1 MQTNHYKFSEIAI
14 NFDKKRIP
22 LSAMEREKRKGEYR
36 YYGAQGIID
45 YIDDYIF
52 DGKYLLIAEDGEN
65 LKSNKQN
72 IAQIVN
78 GKFWVNNHAHIIQT
92 NDKCNID
99 YLNYYLNSTDISGY
113 ITGSAQPK
121 LSQANLN
128 NIDLVLPD
136 IKIQE
141 KITSI
146 LLTIDEKIAINS
158 ATNNNLEQQ
167 AQAIFKSWFVDFEPF
182 GGTMPKDWKNGNF
195 AEIIEH
201 TISGDWGKDFLT
213 GNNTQKVY
221 CIRGA
226 DIPEVRIGNKG
237 KMPYRY
243 ILPKNYFNKKLTD
256 GDLVIEISGGS
267 PTQSTGRI
275 AAITNYLL
283 ERYDEGMV
291 CTNFCKAI
299 KPKNKYS
306 MFIYYYWLYLYRKN
320 VFFSYENGT
329 TGIKNLDISGFIE
342 TEPIVIPNADILI
355 KFDEICKNFEKIIFS
370 NGYENEQL
378 TQLRD
383 TLLPKLMNGEID
395 VSEVEISTDKLYE
408 PANESKLSAEPYN
421 SSGSFASAS
430 KNLPSEQSSSTDKLL
445 FSILVFEHFYIKI
458 VILIGVTINTMTIF
472 TSNIVKFKLKKSF
485 TFDN

>member
-146 LLTIDEKIAINS
+146 LLTIDEKIAINN

-167 AQAIFKSWFVDFEPF
+167 AQAVFLKSTNSNNFDNKLLSEVATIKYGKGLPTNKLAKAGYKVF
-182 GGTMPKDWKNGNF
+182 GGNG
-195 AEIIEH
+195 IIGYYTEYLYKEPQIL
-201 TISGDWGKDFLT
+201 IS
-213 GNNTQKVY
+213 
-221 CIRGA
+221 CRGA
-226 DIPEVRIGNKG
+226 ASGTILESH
-237 KMPYRY
+237 PYSY
-243 ILPKNYFNKKLTD
+243 
-256 GDLVIEISGGS
+256 
-267 PTQSTGRI
+267 
-275 AAITNYLL
+275 ITNNSLIVELNDRRYYEFLKQYFLL
-283 ERYDEGMV
+283 NQLHSYATGSAQPQITIDNLKTVEVPYPNYEVISDIDAYF
-291 CTNFCKAI
+291 TSI
-299 KPKNKYS
+299 SNK
-306 MFIYYYWLYLYRKN
+306 I
-320 VFFSYENGT
+320 YEN
-329 TGIKNLDISGFIE
+329 
-342 TEPIVIPNADILI
+342 
-355 KFDEICKNFEKIIFS
+355 IC
-370 NGYENEQL
+370 ENEKL
-378 TQLRD
+378 ASLRD
-383 TLLPKLMNGEID
+383 TLLPRLMKGEID
-395 VSEVEISTDKLYE
+395 VSNVDISTDKL
-408 PANESKLSAEPYN
+408 
-421 SSGSFASAS
+421 SFIC
-430 KNLPSEQSSSTDKLL
+430 Q
-445 FSILVFEHFYIKI
+445 I
-458 VILIGVTINTMTIF
+458 ILIFHILHILYIF
-472 TSNIVKFKLKKSF
+472 Q
-485 TFDN
+485 TFISHRYR